1 MLIFV
6 TGDPDNQR
14 LEMQRDGGVTESTGI
29 DL

>member
-6 TGDPDNQR
+6 IGDPDNQR
-14 LEMQRDGGVTESTGI
+14 LEMQMDAGVTESTSI